1 LVPSN
6 KSLYLS
12 KKSGSKNMANF
23 SDSHSWIFHG
33 FPELDPDAILRQRP
47 GEKVLATEEERQRAW
62 WLWRRRPRE
71 MNVFVYGSLLGIGAM
86 AHTPFLIL
94 GSLQLFCVFHAGYI
108 LFVLWV
114 VGMFFAKEAR
124 YRCWKKDYLRALA
137 RLAR

>member
-1 LVPSN
+1 
-6 KSLYLS
+6 
-12 KKSGSKNMANF
+12 M
-23 SDSHSWIFHG
+23 FHG

-71 MNVFVYGSLLGIGAM
+71 MNVFVYGLLLGIGAM

-94 GSLQLFCVFHAGYI
+94 GSLQLFCVFHAAYI

-124 YRCWKKDYLRALA
+124 YRRWKKDYLHAIA
-137 RLAR
+137 RLSR